1 MLILSFFYFL
11 LSFFSNISILA
22 QPKKVYMSSG
32 TILAIIIIY
41 FGILILISNLVSKKD
56 SSNDAFFKANKNS
69 KWYLVAFGMIG
80 TALSGV
86 TFISVP
92 GEVGNPD
99 LQFKYFQFVLGNA
112 IGFIIIATVLLPLYY
127 RMNLTSIYSYIE
139 QRLGVVSYKTAATI
153 FLISRTIGSAFRLY
167 LVVIVLQRF
176 VFDAYNIPFA
186 VTVLISLA
194 LIFAYTYRGG
204 LKTIIIT
211 DTLQTFFLVTSV
223 FLTII
228 FICNSLDYSFTE
240 AFEAVKNSNYSK
252 VFFYEDYLKGSF
264 VLKQILGGIFV
275 TIAMVGLDQDLMQK
289 NLSCKNIGEAQ
300 KNMFTFTGI
309 FVVINIFFLSVG
321 ALLYLYAEKNGI
333 SVPMVDGVKRTDLL
347 FPEIA
352 FNHLNIVPAVVFL
365 LGLTAATFATTD
377 SALTALTTSFCVDFL
392 GMDKEGKNSNSEI
405 PNSNE
410 EIETRNKKLVRTRH
424 LVHVGFSLLMFLVII
439 VFNSLNDK
447 SVVTM
452 IFKVASYTYGP
463 LLGLYAFGLFMKS
476 KTVHDKLVPFIC
488 VISPLVCFLIA
499 KNSATLFEDYVI
511 DNELIIVNG
520 LITFIGL
527 LVISK
532 PATSQTK
539 F

>member
-1 MLILSFFYFL
+1 MTPTTILIL
-11 LSFFSNISILA
+11 
-22 QPKKVYMSSG
+22 
-32 TILAIIIIY
+32 IIVY
-41 FGILILISNLVSKKD
+41 FGLLILISNIVSKK
-56 SSNDAFFKANKNS
+56 SSDNDTFFKANKNS

-112 IGFIIIATVLLPLYY
+112 IGFLIIAIVLLPLYY

-167 LVVIVLQRF
+167 LVVIVLQRY
-176 VFDAYNIPFA
+176 VFDAFGVPFA
-186 VTVLISLA
+186 LTVLISLG

-211 DTLQTFFLVTSV
+211 DTLQTFFLVSSV
-223 FLTII
+223 FLTIY
-228 FICNSLDYSFTE
+228 FICSSLNFSAFQ
-240 AFEAVKNSNYSK
+240 AFEAVKESNYSK
-252 VFFYEDYLKGSF
+252 IFFFEDFLKGNYF
-264 VLKQILGGIFV
+264 WKQILGGIFV

-289 NLSCKNIGEAQ
+289 NLSCATIGEAQ

-321 ALLYLYAEKNGI
+321 ALLYMFAQKNGI
-333 SVPMVDGVKRTDLL
+333 EIPMVDGVARTDFL

-352 FNHLNIVPAVVFL
+352 LKSLGIFPAVVFL

-392 GMDKEGKNSNSEI
+392 GMDKAENQNK
-405 PNSNE
+405 PN
-410 EIETRNKKLVRTRH
+410 IVRTRH
-424 LVHVGFSLLMFLVII
+424 LVHVAFSLLMFLVII
-439 VFNSLNDK
+439 VFNAINDA
-447 SVVTM
+447 SVVKM
-452 IFKVASYTYGP
+452 IFRVASYTYGP

-476 KTVHDKLVPFIC
+476 KTVNDKLVPMIC
-488 VISPLVCFLIA
+488 VISPAICFLITQY
-499 KNSATLFEDYVI
+499 SSLFLGDYLI
-511 DNELIIVNG
+511 DNELIIVNS

-527 LVISK
+527 LLISK
-532 PATSQTK
+532 PATENTRY
-539 F
+539 

>member
-1 MLILSFFYFL
+1 MSSATILS
-11 LSFFSNISILA
+11 
-22 QPKKVYMSSG
+22 
-32 TILAIIIIY
+32 IIVIY
-41 FGILILISNLVSKKD
+41 FGVLILISNLVSRK
-56 SSNDAFFKANKNS
+56 SSDNDTFFKANKNS

-112 IGFIIIATVLLPLYY
+112 IGFLIIAKVLLPLYY

-139 QRLGVVSYKTAATI
+139 QRLGMVSYKTAASI

-167 LVVIVLQRF
+167 LVVIVLQRY
-176 VFDAYNIPFA
+176 VFDDFGVPFA
-186 VTVLISLA
+186 ATVLISLG

-223 FLTII
+223 FLTIF
-228 FICNSLDYSFTE
+228 FICNSLDYSFIE

-252 VFFYEDYLKGSF
+252 IFFFEDSLKGTF
-264 VLKQILGGIFV
+264 FWKQLLGGIFV

-289 NLSCKNIGEAQ
+289 NLSCANIGEAQ

-309 FVVINIFFLSVG
+309 FVVINLFFLSVG
-321 ALLYLYAEKNGI
+321 ALLYMYATQNNI
-333 SVPMVDGVKRTDLL
+333 AIPMVDGVARTDYL

-352 FNHLNIVPAVVFL
+352 FNHLNIIPAIIFL

-392 GMDKEGKNSNSEI
+392 HMDKTENSANPKNV
-405 PNSNE
+405 
-410 EIETRNKKLVRTRH
+410 KTRH
-424 LVHVGFSLLMFLVII
+424 WVHVGFSVLMFIVII
-439 VFNSLNDK
+439 IFNSLNDQ

-463 LLGLYAFGLFMKS
+463 LLGLYGFGLFMKS
-476 KTVHDKLVPFIC
+476 KTVHDKLVPLICLVSPFIC
-488 VISPLVCFLIA
+488 FFISKYSKEIFG
-499 KNSATLFEDYVI
+499 NYVI

-520 LITFIGL
+520 LITFVGL
-527 LVISK
+527 LIISK
-532 PATSQTK
+532 PATGTTR

>member
-1 MLILSFFYFL
+1 MSNDEPRTLNLEPFPMTPFTILSL
-11 LSFFSNISILA
+11 I
-22 QPKKVYMSSG
+22 VV
-32 TILAIIIIY
+32 Y
-41 FGILILISNLVSKKD
+41 FGLLLLVSHLVSKKD
-56 SSNDAFFKANKNS
+56 SGNDAFFKANKNS

-99 LQFKYFQFVLGNA
+99 NQFKYFQFVLGNA
-112 IGFIIIATVLLPLYY
+112 IGFIIIAKILLPLYY
-127 RMNLTSIYSYIE
+127 RMNLTSIYGYIE
-139 QRLGVVSYKTAATI
+139 QRLGHISYKSAATI
-153 FLISRTIGSAFRLY
+153 FLISRTIGSSFRLY
-167 LVVIVLQRF
+167 LVVIVLQRY
-176 VFDAYNIPFA
+176 VFDFYQVPFA

-211 DTLQTFFLVTSV
+211 DTLQTFFLVSSV
-223 FLTII
+223 FLTI
-228 FICNSLDYSFTE
+228 FFVCNSLDLGVFE
-240 AFEAVKNSNYSK
+240 AFEKVKNSNYSK
-252 VFFYEDYLKGSF
+252 VFFFEDFMKGNYF
-264 VLKQILGGIFV
+264 WKQILGGIFV

-321 ALLYLYAEKNGI
+321 ALLYMYAEKNGI
-333 SVPMVDGVKRTDLL
+333 AVPTDLITGKPRTDLL

-352 FNHLNIVPAVVFL
+352 FHHLSFIPSVVFL

-392 GMDKEGKNSNSEI
+392 GMDKAENSNK
-405 PNSNE
+405 PNV
-410 EIETRNKKLVRTRH
+410 VRTRH
-424 LVHVGFSLLMFLVII
+424 FVHIGFSFLMFLVIVLFI
-439 VFNSLNDK
+439 AINDA
-447 SVVTM
+447 SVVSM
-452 IFKVASYTYGP
+452 IFKIASYTYGP
-463 LLGLYAFGLFMKS
+463 LLGLYAFGLFVKS
-476 KTVHDKLVPFIC
+476 KTVHDKLVP
-488 VISPLVCFLIA
+488 LVCVVAPAICFAIS
-499 KNSATLFEDYVI
+499 KNSAALFGDYVF

-520 LITFIGL
+520 LITFLGL
-527 LVISK
+527 WLISR
-532 PATSQTK
+532 PADKQTR